1 MPSSVVA
8 LLAERPEA
16 ELREMQS
23 KLSAKQAHLE
33 TDLARVQFESEQI
46 IEALARQTRSS
57 GSRAGQ
63 RRRPAPPGATQKRIL
78 DAVASADG
86 PISPAQII
94 AAMEATGVPAP
105 SRGSI
110 HNTISRLFKNGLLT
124 KPGDGQYELASRN
137 GSTSN
142 PFLEGLENEVSEPL
156 STVTQP
162 QEGT

>member
-33 TDLARVQFESEQI
+33 TDLARVQFELEQI
-46 IEALARQTRSS
+46 IEALQTRGS

-94 AAMEATGVPAP
+94 AAMEATGAPAP

-110 HNTISRLFKNGLLT
+110 HNTIGRLVKNGLLT
-124 KPGDGQYELASRN
+124 RLGEGQYELASRN
-137 GSTSN
+137 GSEPN
-142 PFLEGLENEVSEPL
+142 PFIEGLENEAGEPL